1 MSKQTCL
8 YLQTGLLSRILHLLE
23 RGLAERFSYSFM
35 SSSFRFTTIHC
46 ALWEAFSQD
55 HGSEK
60 KVIFDISSRKKQR

>member
-1 MSKQTCL
+1 MRKQTCL

-23 RGLAERFSYSFM
+23 RGLTDRFSYSFM
-35 SSSFRFTTIHC
+35 SCSFRFTTIHC
-46 ALWEAFSQD
+46 LWEAFSQD